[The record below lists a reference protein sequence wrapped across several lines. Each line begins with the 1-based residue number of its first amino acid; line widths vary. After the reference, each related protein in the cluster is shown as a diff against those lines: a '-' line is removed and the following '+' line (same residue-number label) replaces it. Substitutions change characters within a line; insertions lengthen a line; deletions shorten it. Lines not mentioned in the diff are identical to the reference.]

1 MFGYVIINRDALSEA
16 EFTRF
21 RAHYCGLCH
30 QLYTQYGL
38 SGCATLSYDLTF
50 LQLLLASLYEPEEEN
65 RSERCLLHPYKQHE
79 CVNTPVNQYAAD
91 MNVAMTWHKCRDNWA
106 DDKSVLSLAEKKL
119 LDKAYLQVEA
129 RYPQKCAFVADCIDQ
144 LSQVEKS
151 GDTQID
157 RPTNLTGQIF
167 GEMFAYK
174 DDMWCETLRSM
185 GEALGRFVY
194 LMDAY
199 DDLPG
204 DLKKH
209 RYNPLVALHERVDYE
224 PFMERLLTMTI
235 AECTAEFEKLPLV
248 QDINILRNILYSG
261 VWSKYA
267 ILQKK
272 KESARKEKD
281 HE

>member
-65 RSERCLLHPYKQHE
+65 RSERCLLHPFKKHE
-79 CVNTPVNQYAAD
+79 CVITPVNQYAAD

-129 RYPQKCAFVADCIDQ
+129 RYPEKCAFVADCIDQ
-144 LSQVEKS
+144 LSHVEKS

-167 GEMFAYK
+167 GEMFAYQ
-174 DDMWCETLRSM
+174 DDLWSETLRLM

-209 RYNPLVALHERVDYE
+209 RYNPLAALHERVDYE

>member
-65 RSERCLLHPYKQHE
+65 RSERCLLHPLKKHD
-79 CVNTPVNQYAAD
+79 CVITPVNQYAAD

-129 RYPQKCAFVADCIDQ
+129 RYPEKCAFVADCIDQ

-199 DDLPG
+199 E
-204 DLKKH
+204 KA
-209 RYNPLVALHERVDYE
+209 PLQPALRPARAGGLRALHGAPAHDDHRRVHRRVREAAAGAGHQHPAQHPLLRRVEQVCDPAEKERIR
-224 PFMERLLTMTI
+224 PKGKR
-235 AECTAEFEKLPLV
+235 P
-248 QDINILRNILYSG
+248 
-261 VWSKYA
+261 
-267 ILQKK
+267 
-272 KESARKEKD
+272 
-281 HE
+281 

>member
-1 MFGYVIINRDALSEA
+1 MFGYVIINREALSEA

-30 QLYTQYGL
+30 QLYAQYGL
-38 SGCATLSYDLTF
+38 SGCTTLSYDLTF
-50 LQLLLASLYEPEEEN
+50 LQILLSSLYEPAEQ
-65 RSERCLLHPYKQHE
+65 SLQERCLLHPFRKHA
-79 CVNTPVNQYAAD
+79 CVLSPVNQYAAD
-91 MNVAMTWHKCRDNWA
+91 MNVAMTWHKCQDNWA
-106 DDKSVLSLAEKKL
+106 DEKSLLSLGEKKL
-119 LDKAYLQVEA
+119 LDKAYRQVEA
-129 RYPQKCAFVADCIDQ
+129 RYPDKCAFFARCIGE
-144 LSQVEKS
+144 LNQVEQT
-151 GDTQID
+151 GEAQID
-157 RPTNLTGQIF
+157 RPTNLTGQLF
-167 GEMFAYK
+167 GEMFAYR
-174 DDMWCETLRSM
+174 DDMWSETLRSM
-185 GEALGRFVY
+185 GEALGRFIY

-204 DLKKH
+204 DVK
-209 RYNPLVALHERVDYE
+209 RGRFNPLIDLSRREDYE